1 MSEKKK
7 ILIVEDEVDFAKIVR
22 MRLESVG
29 YEVSV
34 AVDAYQGTQMVV
46 QNDYDLVILDLGLP
60 AGGGFALLERIR
72 NVPAKSAIPVVI
84 LTGKTIDEEIRERAK
99 ANDVAAIF
107 TKPYD
112 SKQFVRKLKSIV
124 PV

>member
-7 ILIVEDEVDFAKIVR
+7 ILIVEDETDFAKIVR

-29 YEVSV
+29 YAVSV
-34 AVDAYQGTQMVV
+34 AVDAYQGTQMIVK
-46 QNDYDLVILDLGLP
+46 NDYDLVILDLGLP

-72 NVPAKSAIPVVI
+72 NMPAKSAIPVVI
-84 LTGKTIDEEIRERAK
+84 LTGKTIDDEIRAKAK

-107 TKPYD
+107 SKPYD
-112 SKQFVRKLKSIV
+112 SKEFVRKLKSIV